1 MMNSRESM
9 MMQLTALMR
18 PSPTRSTKAE
28 VTRSLSAMGSM
39 NLPKFVTS
47 LRLRARWPSTQSV
60 AAATMKS
67 SVGTTRAA
75 PSGLKKQ

>member
-1 MMNSRESM
+1 MMNSRERM

-18 PSPTRSTKAE
+18 PSPTSRMKAE

-47 LRLRARWPSTQSV
+47 LRLRARCPSIQSV
-60 AAATMKS
+60 MAATTKI
-67 SVGTTRAA
+67 SVGRMSPPG
-75 PSGLKKQ
+75 PSKK